1 MHSNLNE
8 SVVDSVCCRE
18 ATVEELELEIF
29 SWIEIFILTFVFLMT
44 SRTTDSPDIVS
55 SNI

>member
-8 SVVDSVCCRE
+8 SVVDSVCCGE
-18 ATVEELELEIF
+18 ASAEELELEIF
-29 SWIEIFILTFVFLMT
+29 SWIEIFILIFVFLMT
-44 SRTTDSPDIVS
+44 SRTTDSPDIVL